1 MLGIIRKQRSFMG
14 FAGAEVERYKAEM
27 MKDPKF
33 AQQME
38 AIR

>member
-1 MLGIIRKQRSFMG
+1 MLRLKEL

-33 AQQME
+33 AAHIE
-38 AIR
+38 NLR